1 MNWVRGTDTE
11 SGNYR
16 EGEAGPQESSF
27 HLGILEVPQVHKGV
41 LNIGNHLLDC
51 GGAEGGRPYRTTQK
65 NKTTIGDRN
74 KTKREVKH
82 QGE

>member
-1 MNWVRGTDTE
+1 MAIIFLTVE
-11 SGNYR
+11 VQK
-16 EGEAGPQESSF
+16 EADP
-27 HLGILEVPQVHKGV
+27 
-41 LNIGNHLLDC
+41 IG
-51 GGAEGGRPYRTTQK
+51 QK